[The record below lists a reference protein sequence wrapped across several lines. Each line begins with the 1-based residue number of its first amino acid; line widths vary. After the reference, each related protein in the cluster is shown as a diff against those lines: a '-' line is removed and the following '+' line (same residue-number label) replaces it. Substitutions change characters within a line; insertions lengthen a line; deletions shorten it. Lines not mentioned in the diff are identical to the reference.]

1 MNNLADLVADGR
13 PPTTNG
19 VIRTLSLAM
28 GCVKRVALVG
38 RVPAN
43 AQRHKVVLF
52 VISRAARLVQ
62 RAHLLRFQL
71 ARI

>member
-1 MNNLADLVADGR
+1 MNNLAALVADGR

-28 GCVKRVALVG
+28 GVVKQVAMAG
-38 RVPAN
+38 RVPVN

-52 VISRAARLVQ
+52 VISRAAR
-62 RAHLLRFQL
+62 
-71 ARI
+71 

>member
-28 GCVKRVALVG
+28 GGVKQVAMVG
-38 RVPAN
+38 RVPTDT
-43 AQRHKVVLF
+43 QWHKMILF
-52 VISRAARLVQ
+52 VISR
-62 RAHLLRFQL
+62 L
-71 ARI
+71 AR